1 MSGKRGNRICKSMTS
16 RKKLYISTILF
27 VILALS
33 IWFIILDFSR
43 FYSQNYSYAIYPS
56 ALLKRINVIL
66 AAFIVWAI
74 GKDGLCLTDSRRMK
88 AAFIFVILGEA
99 AFALGDRAIGVG
111 MFAVCQILLIIRN
124 STGLKYKLKHASNAQ
139 KKELTISV
147 VIVMLILL
155 VFAFLFAL
163 FIKDFKTAIA
173 LYIYGIILSI
183 SLWAGL
189 ANSILVLLP
198 KVNSIMVA
206 AGMICFFCCD
216 VLVGFD
222 AAMEAGVPWLL
233 VNSFIWVFYIPALV
247 LLALSCYRYNK
258 IQ

>member
-27 VILALS
+27 ILLALS

-43 FYSQNYSYAIYPS
+43 FYSHNYSYDIYPS

-66 AAFIVWAI
+66 AAFLVWVT
-74 GKDGLCLTDSRRMK
+74 GKDRLSLTDSRRMK
-88 AAFIFVILGEA
+88 AAFIFIILGEA
-99 AFALGDRAIGVG
+99 AFAFGARAIGVG
-111 MFAVCQILLIIRN
+111 MFAVCQILLIVRN
-124 STGLKYKLKHASNAQ
+124 STGLKYKLKRASDAQ
-139 KKELTISV
+139 KKELVISE
-147 VIVMLILL
+147 VIIVLILL
-155 VFAFLFAL
+155 LFAFLFAS
-163 FIKDFKTAIA
+163 FNRGFNTAIA
-173 LYIYGIILSI
+173 IYIYGIILSI
-183 SLWAGL
+183 SLCAGL